1 MSFAIVSLI
10 ILVVIALI
18 AIPILIRV
26 FGEAAGR
33 NPNRPGGE
41 GSDCHHFGR
50 SISRSASSRQRR
62 VANLAMNTLPLSS
75 ATRTRVFVGAVFM
88 GCQFIA
94 AAQGAAS
101 NASAAQLPRR

>member
-1 MSFAIVSLI
+1 MGLAVIALI

-41 GSDCHHFGR
+41 GSDEPEEDQSRR
-50 SISRSASSRQRR
+50 SD
-62 VANLAMNTLPLSS
+62 P
-75 ATRTRVFVGAVFM
+75 G
-88 GCQFIA
+88 GE
-94 AAQGAAS
+94 
-101 NASAAQLPRR
+101 